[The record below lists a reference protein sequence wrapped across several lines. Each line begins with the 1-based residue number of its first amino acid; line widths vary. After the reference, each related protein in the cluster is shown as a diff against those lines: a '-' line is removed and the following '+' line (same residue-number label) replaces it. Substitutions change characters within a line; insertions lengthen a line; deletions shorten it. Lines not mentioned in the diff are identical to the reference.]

1 MLIIFSCTKGVH
13 NGEIPLYTFSYSNV
27 GNMSQ
32 QVGTGFSFTDKGGLV
47 TNEEQV
53 AEGLYSFITQFLT
66 IFSEY
71 QKNDFYVTGEVRRS
85 FVSTCVVANSAQ
97 TTPMSYALYS
107 VPR

>member
-1 MLIIFSCTKGVH
+1 
-13 NGEIPLYTFSYSNV
+13 
-27 GNMSQ
+27 MSQ

-71 QKNDFYVTGEVRRS
+71 QKNDFYITGEVRRS
-85 FVSTCVVANSAQ
+85 FVSTCV
-97 TTPMSYALYS
+97 LYVYMYRWPFFAPS
-107 VPR
+107 LYT